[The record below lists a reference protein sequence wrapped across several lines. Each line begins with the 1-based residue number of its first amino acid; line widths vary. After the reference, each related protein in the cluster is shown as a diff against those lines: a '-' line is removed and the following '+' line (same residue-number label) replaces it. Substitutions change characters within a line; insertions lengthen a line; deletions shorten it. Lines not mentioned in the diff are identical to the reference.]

1 MALFNTPLSDSSSVY
16 LTRTET
22 FDPDYDLILNL
33 ALNSGYDLPS
43 LSNQIKQNQLYV
55 SLKGS
60 GILAK
65 LDTFA
70 VFANDGNSNFALIDW
85 IRTVKQRVLVLYT
98 AVNSPTWTANQGFT
112 GNGTSS
118 YIDTNFN
125 LLNDSVNYTD
135 INASRYIYLFSGS
148 NATLDGIVSSTAY
161 NRIIISSSTQQ
172 SINSVNAASSNF
184 SYTSTKGVKSIHRT
198 STNDV
203 SLYNDKV
210 GSTRTQLYETPLRS
224 VTQIILRRGSSY
236 SDNTISI
243 YALGAS
249 LVAENDSFVDSL
261 NTYFE

>member
-1 MALFNTPLSDSSSVY
+1 MLGLGNNLIHNNRIKKGGVIYDVAYQAIL
-16 LTRTET
+16 
-22 FDPDYDLILNL
+22 DY
-33 ALNSGYDLPS
+33 ATTQGYTLPS
-43 LSNQIKQNQLYV
+43 ASQRLLQEQLLID
-55 SLKGS
+55 LKDAGVWS
-60 GILAK
+60 K